1 MANMA
6 GTGNI
11 LLAGN
16 KDLGKFL
23 LAFLK
28 MISLS
33 QPDRV
38 FIVIHQLV
46 SQDAV
51 VSKLQCS
58 SSSIVYIY

>member
-1 MANMA
+1 MA

-16 KDLGKFL
+16 KDDLGMFL

-51 VSKLQCS
+51 VSKLQ
-58 SSSIVYIY
+58 